1 MKQMKFQEIK
11 FQMQSNDDKIEKE
24 ELVEEIIIPPEK
36 RVEILTN

>member
-1 MKQMKFQEIK
+1 MKFQEIK

-24 ELVEEIIIPPEK
+24 ELVEEIIIPPEN